1 MGPYPRAIYA
11 RSGAQLRRPGQW
23 GGQGAPPR
31 RPGGAAAPL
40 WPFSKNS
47 THTLPGEHRLGESLL
62 TETPLFPVFSTFF
75 FNSPLEEFNNR
86 QGSNVVTPFL
96 ASHRRNQQF
105 ERTLVTRSLRGCC
118 GRGALQLERCLD
130 GDLSRNEAAPGCIS
144 ERRELAPLRVA
155 VPVFHGTPH
164 AFPQP
169 SRPHSDVCCPAGVS
183 WHHERRRKR
192 PIPTSFHRSL
202 THRFPA
208 PARLITT
215 PCFVFHPLTY
225 VCHR

>member
-1 MGPYPRAIYA
+1 M
-11 RSGAQLRRPGQW
+11 
-23 GGQGAPPR
+23 
-31 RPGGAAAPL
+31 
-40 WPFSKNS
+40 
-47 THTLPGEHRLGESLL
+47 
-62 TETPLFPVFSTFF
+62 TPLFPVFSTFF

-105 ERTLVTRSLRGCC
+105 ERTLVTEGLRGCC
-118 GRGALQLERCLD
+118 GRGVLQLERCLD
-130 GDLSRNEAAPGCIS
+130 GDLSRNEATPGCIS

-169 SRPHSDVCCPAGVS
+169 SRPHSDVCCSAGVS

-192 PIPTSFHRSL
+192 SPPSH
-202 THRFPA
+202 HGA
-208 PARLITT
+208 PAAPGPGKI
-215 PCFVFHPLTY
+215 
-225 VCHR
+225 

>member
-1 MGPYPRAIYA
+1 MQYHLTKTLPF
-11 RSGAQLRRPGQW
+11 QL
-23 GGQGAPPR
+23 
-31 RPGGAAAPL
+31 
-40 WPFSKNS
+40 FS
-47 THTLPGEHRLGESLL
+47 TH
-62 TETPLFPVFSTFF
+62 F
-75 FNSPLEEFNNR
+75 FNFPLEKFNNAR
-86 QGSNVVTPFL
+86 ESHAVTPFL

-105 ERTLVTRSLRGCC
+105 ERTLVTEGLRGCC
-118 GRGALQLERCLD
+118 GRGVLQLERCLD

-192 PIPTSFHRSL
+192 SPPSLHPPFTRSPFSFTRPHPNHPVHPVSL
-202 THRFPA
+202 PFTLSRVYIIHAVHQHPLPHRFA
-208 PARLITT
+208 IARHANTIEPQTLKSSPNPTMAIPPPMT
-215 PCFVFHPLTY
+215 PSKV
-225 VCHR
+225 